1 MFFFIVFFIL
11 LHTGFLS
18 ELQGI
23 PPSDLQDFIRELES
37 QAEKGL
43 IHRQKGEYAQAT
55 MIFEKTLQL
64 ARKANDSRRKLNCLM
79 DLGILKWNLG
89 LLKESAAFYKE
100 ALELSQEL
108 GAGGI
113 ESRSSAALKIYDYYS
128 RGKNARQKGQY
139 KESIAHFELAIELAK
154 KIKSPE
160 HELKCLRQ
168 LSSNYLFLE
177 DLRGFYQANV
187 EALELAR
194 KLNHRTE
201 EGRCLNNIGLFYSKS
216 NSYSKALAYLDEALE
231 ILRANEK
238 DSEDESTCL
247 NNIGVIYRNM
257 GNFDRAVHF
266 MKAALV
272 IDRKLQ
278 NYLDISIGLNNLGA
292 IYRTKGQLSFD
303 MVDLRRSL
311 DCYNEALLIVKK
323 NNMINVHI
331 DTLNNIGLVYF
342 TMGDYS
348 SSLEYFSA
356 AKNLLGK
363 SEHYP
368 GLANLDCNLGHAFFH
383 LDKLEEAENA
393 FNNSIDLS
401 LMTANNEVL
410 WEAYFGLGRC
420 LEKEQQ
426 YESALASYRKAVDAI
441 DHIRSKLSLDDQKA
455 GFARDKLIVY
465 ESLINLLCQ
474 FWRKGTNPTLD
485 SDIFQVIEQ
494 AKARALLEGLSERAE
509 TLPDTGFSYYQEK
522 QTRISKKISSTLSA
536 LSKKGVSGDLK
547 NRLLSELE
555 SGEEEY
561 LSLLNKI
568 ESQRIGKR
576 VGGAEEIV
584 TLSDIQN
591 HMLDQKTAILEFFL
605 GEKRSYA
612 FFIAENTFRIEIL
625 PKREEIQ
632 DSLRGYLKL
641 IASVPEREFRGEL
654 AAKRIYRDLI
664 HPFENDLSSIENL
677 VIVPDGILFYL
688 PFETLVQDRNGVI
701 SSPAYLIE
709 RCCISYAPS
718 VSSLKFLLNKKPG
731 NSRPKRLLAFG
742 NPVYAA
748 RPPSDRQFSYKEA
761 LREVYLE
768 NGFEF
773 TPLVY
778 SQKEVQQISRYFK
791 KSVVDLYL
799 GEKANEEAF
808 KKTGL
813 EDYQIIHFACHG
825 FQDEKYP
832 LRSAL
837 VLSLDDNSDEDG
849 FLQGREIYHLR
860 LNADLVVLSA
870 CQTARGRLEN
880 AEGVLGLPRVF
891 FYAGAKSTISSLWK
905 VNDRST
911 SELMRHFYGFLTE
924 GKSKAQA
931 LRLAKLRLL
940 NSKFEHPFY
949 WAGFILSGDSR
960 SIQ

>member
-1 MFFFIVFFIL
+1 
-11 LHTGFLS
+11 LS
-18 ELQGI
+18 
-23 PPSDLQDFIRELES
+23 
-37 QAEKGL
+37 
-43 IHRQKGEYAQAT
+43 T
-55 MIFEKTLQL
+55 
-64 ARKANDSRRKLNCLM
+64 
-79 DLGILKWNLG
+79 
-89 LLKESAAFYKE
+89 
-100 ALELSQEL
+100 
-108 GAGGI
+108 
-113 ESRSSAALKIYDYYS
+113 
-128 RGKNARQKGQY
+128 
-139 KESIAHFELAIELAK
+139 
-154 KIKSPE
+154 
-160 HELKCLRQ
+160 
-168 LSSNYLFLE
+168 
-177 DLRGFYQANV
+177 
-187 EALELAR
+187 
-194 KLNHRTE
+194 
-201 EGRCLNNIGLFYSKS
+201 
-216 NSYSKALAYLDEALE
+216 
-231 ILRANEK
+231 
-238 DSEDESTCL
+238 
-247 NNIGVIYRNM
+247 
-257 GNFDRAVHF
+257 
-266 MKAALV
+266 
-272 IDRKLQ
+272 
-278 NYLDISIGLNNLGA
+278 
-292 IYRTKGQLSFD
+292 
-303 MVDLRRSL
+303 
-311 DCYNEALLIVKK
+311 
-323 NNMINVHI
+323 
-331 DTLNNIGLVYF
+331 
-342 TMGDYS
+342 
-348 SSLEYFSA
+348 
-356 AKNLLGK
+356 NLLSIYYVNFGK
-363 SEHYP
+363 
-368 GLANLDCNLGHAFFH
+368 
-383 LDKLEEAENA
+383 
-393 FNNSIDLS
+393 
-401 LMTANNEVL
+401 
-410 WEAYFGLGRC
+410 
-420 LEKEQQ
+420 KE
-426 YESALASYRKAVDAI
+426 
-441 DHIRSKLSLDDQKA
+441 
-455 GFARDKLIVY
+455 
-465 ESLINLLCQ
+465 
-474 FWRKGTNPTLD
+474 
-485 SDIFQVIEQ
+485 QVIEQ
-494 AKARALLEGLSERAE
+494 AKARALLEGLSERVE

-536 LSKKGVSGDLK
+536 LSKKGVSEDLK

-555 SGEEEY
+555 RGEEEY

-576 VGGAEEIV
+576 VGSAEEIV
-584 TLSDIQN
+584 TLSDVQQ

-625 PKREEIQ
+625 PKREDIQ

-664 HPFENDLSSIENL
+664 HPFENELSHIENL

-731 NSRPKRLLAFG
+731 NSRPKRLLAVG
-742 NPVYAA
+742 NPVYST

-761 LREVYLE
+761 LREAYLE

-791 KSVVDLYL
+791 KSTVDLYL
-799 GEKANEEAF
+799 GEKAKEEAF
-808 KKTGL
+808 KKASL

-825 FQDEKYP
+825 FQDEKFP

-837 VLSLDDNSDEDG
+837 VLSLDDNGDEDG

-880 AEGVLGLPRVF
+880 AEGVLGLPRLF

-940 NSKFEHPFY
+940 KSKFDHPFY

>member
-1 MFFFIVFFIL
+1 M
-11 LHTGFLS
+11 
-18 ELQGI
+18 
-23 PPSDLQDFIRELES
+23 QDSIRELES
-37 QAEKGL
+37 QEEKGQM
-43 IHRQKGEYAQAT
+43 HRKRGEYAQAT
-55 MIFEKTLQL
+55 EIFENALKL
-64 ARKANDSRRKLNCLM
+64 AQNANDSRRKLDCLM
-79 DLGILKWNLG
+79 NLGILKWNLG
-89 LLKESAAFYKE
+89 LLKESAACYKE

-108 GAGGI
+108 GAEGI
-113 ESRSSAALKIYDYYS
+113 ESLSSAALKIYNYYS
-128 RGKNARQKGQY
+128 KGKDARQKGQY
-139 KESIAHFELAIELAK
+139 KESIAHFEFAIELAK
-154 KIKSPE
+154 KIKSHE

-177 DLRGFYQANV
+177 DLRGFYQANA

-194 KLNHRTE
+194 KIKHRAE

-216 NSYSKALAYLDEALE
+216 NSYSKALAYLDEALD
-231 ILRANEK
+231 IARANEN

-247 NNIGVIYRNM
+247 NNIGIIYRNM
-257 GNFDRAVHF
+257 GNFDKAVQF
-266 MKAALV
+266 MKAALA

-278 NYLDISIGLNNLGA
+278 SYLDIAIGLNNLGA
-292 IYRTKGQLSFD
+292 IFRMKGQLSFD
-303 MVDLRRSL
+303 KVDLRKSL
-311 DCYNEALLIVKK
+311 DCYKEALIIVKK

-342 TMGDYS
+342 TMGNYS
-348 SSLEYFSA
+348 SCLEFFLE
-356 AKNLLGK
+356 AKNLIVK
-363 SEHYP
+363 SKYYP
-368 GLANLDCNLGHAFFH
+368 GLANLECNLGNAFFH
-383 LDKLEEAENA
+383 LDKLEKAENA
-393 FNNSIDLS
+393 FTNSIELS
-401 LMTANNEVL
+401 RMTANNEVL
-410 WEAYFGLGRC
+410 WEAYFGLGKC

-465 ESLINLLCQ
+465 ESLVNLLCQ
-474 FWRKGTNPTLD
+474 FWKKGTNPTLD
-485 SDIFQVIEQ
+485 SDIFQIIEQ
-494 AKARALLEGLSERAE
+494 AKARALLEKLSDRAE
-509 TLPDTGFSYYQEK
+509 TLPDTDFSYYREK

-555 SGEEEY
+555 RGEEEY
-561 LSLLNKI
+561 VSLLNKI

-576 VGGAEEIV
+576 VGGAKEIV
-584 TLSDIQN
+584 KLSEIQQ
-591 HMLDQKTAILEFFL
+591 HMLDEKTAILEFFL
-605 GEKRSYA
+605 GEKKSYA
-612 FFIAENTFRIEIL
+612 FFITENNFRIEIL
-625 PKREEIQ
+625 PKREEIE

-641 IASVPEREFRGEL
+641 IASVPERGFQGEL

-664 HPFENDLSSIENL
+664 HPFENDLSYIENL

-709 RCCISYAPS
+709 RYCISYAPS
-718 VSSLKFLLNKKPG
+718 VSSLNFLLNNKPG
-731 NSRPKRLLAFG
+731 NIHPKRLLAVG
-742 NPVYAA
+742 NPVYST
-748 RPPSDRQFSYKEA
+748 RELSERQFSYKEA
-761 LREVYLE
+761 LREAYLD

-773 TPLVY
+773 TPLIY
-778 SQKEVQQISRYFK
+778 SQKEVQQISRFFK
-791 KSVVDLYL
+791 KSVVDIYL
-799 GEKANEEAF
+799 GEKAKEDAL

-825 FQDEKYP
+825 FQDEQFP

-880 AEGVLGLPRVF
+880 AEGVLGLPRLF

-911 SELMRHFYGFLTE
+911 SELMRHFYSFLAE

-931 LRLAKLRLL
+931 LRLAKLKLL
-940 NSKFEHPFY
+940 NSKFDHPFY